1 MKRIIPLAIILTL
14 LATTTHAPAAAPI
27 LGQSEREALVTS
39 YEHLVGDFYK
49 KVDGGAAVTGA
60 HDSLIAFLKKK
71 GIANPTISP
80 VSVGADDNVNERELQ
95 REVAAAVTTYGAK
108 FGARD
113 LTYAA
118 LDGVLGSVKDKYT
131 VFLTPKQFA
140 DLNEGLD
147 GGANFGGV
155 GLAYHADSPDDK
167 TVTGVSGV
175 HVENVIPD
183 GPADKAGVLTGD
195 IITAVDGHLIKD
207 LDHSSAE
214 KLYAAI
220 TKLLRG
226 DANTAVTLSI
236 IRADGP
242 IAPIVVTRAMI
253 HPPSVYSKLLPSG
266 IGYAQL
272 TVFGQATANELTTAL
287 TRLQAQGAK
296 AYILDLRNNGGGY
309 LTTAVDVSSKFV
321 ASGPI
326 VSVESRAGN
335 NTEYDAENTAV
346 KPLPLA
352 VLVNR
357 YTASASEITAGAI
370 QDSGVGTLI
379 GEKTYG
385 KGVVQTIFPMRDGS
399 AIKITTQRYFTPHG
413 RDINGVGIQP
423 DVAAVQN
430 KNYRLGDPTA
440 DDVLKQAVGFLQGKI
455 TALSQ

>member
-1 MKRIIPLAIILTL
+1 VKRFIPLVLALTL
-14 LATTTHAPAAAPI
+14 LATTANAPAAAPT
-27 LGQSEREALVTS
+27 LGQSEREALVSS

-60 HDSLIAFLKKK
+60 HDSLVAFLKKK
-71 GIANPTISP
+71 GIANPTVSP
-80 VSVGADDNVNERELQ
+80 VNVGADDSVNERELE
-95 REVAAAVTTYGAK
+95 REVAATVGTYGAK

-113 LTYAA
+113 ITYAA
-118 LDGVLGSVKDKYT
+118 LDGILGSVKDKYT

-155 GLAYHADSPDDK
+155 GLAYRVDSPDGK
-167 TVTGVSGV
+167 TVTGVVGV

-183 GPADKAGVLTGD
+183 GPADKAGVLTND
-195 IITAVDGHLIKD
+195 LITAVDGHAIKD
-207 LDHSSAE
+207 LDHTSAE

-226 DANTAVTLSI
+226 DANSTVTLTVTRNDASVTS
-236 IRADGP
+236 
-242 IAPIVVTRAMI
+242 IVVTRAMI

-272 TVFGQATANELTTAL
+272 TVFGQSTANELTTAL

-296 AYILDLRNNGGGY
+296 AYILDLRYNGGGY

-413 RDINGVGIQP
+413 RDINGVGIVP
-423 DVAAVQN
+423 DVVTEQN
-430 KNYRLGDPTA
+430 KNFRFGDPTS
-440 DDVLKQAVGFLQGKI
+440 DDVLKSAVGFLQGKI
-455 TALSQ
+455 TALNQ

>member
-1 MKRIIPLAIILTL
+1 MKRIVPLALALTL
-14 LATTTHAPAAAPI
+14 LATTAHAPAAAPS
-27 LGQSEREALVTS
+27 LGPAEREALVSS

-60 HDSLIAFLKKK
+60 HDSLVAFLKKK
-71 GIANPTISP
+71 GVTSPIVSP
-80 VSVGADDNVNERELQ
+80 VTVGSDDALNERELQ
-95 REVAAAVTTYGAK
+95 REVATTVGTYGAK
-108 FGARD
+108 YGAREI
-113 LTYAA
+113 TYAA
-118 LDGVLGSVKDKYT
+118 LDGILGSVKDKYT

-155 GLAYHADSPDDK
+155 GLAYRVDSPDGK

-183 GPADKAGVLTGD
+183 GPADKAGVLTND
-195 IITAVDGHLIKD
+195 VITAVDGHLIKD
-207 LDHSSAE
+207 LDHTSAD

-226 DANTAVTLSI
+226 EAATSVTLTI
-236 IRADGP
+236 LRGETQIPPVA
-242 IAPIVVTRAMI
+242 ITRAMI

-272 TVFGQATANELTTAL
+272 TVFGQSTANELTTAL
-287 TRLQAQGAK
+287 NRLQAQGAK
-296 AYILDLRNNGGGY
+296 AYILDLRFNGGGY

-335 NTEYDAENTAV
+335 NTEYDAENTAI

-399 AIKITTQRYFTPHG
+399 AIKITTQRYFTAHG

-430 KNYRLGDPTA
+430 KNFRLGDPAA
-440 DDVLKQAVGFLQGKI
+440 DDVLKSAVGFLQGKI
-455 TALSQ
+455 AALTQ